1 MNAQQKL
8 CLSRFETVA
17 REWLELRLEYVA
29 LREKVKGEVH
39 DPGIR
44 CENLELKDTGFGF
57 YWEGTPCH
65 RAGEHV
71 DPGDWEPLDEDDYCE
86 PCKRRLVLVE
96 QRRILGRKQAGKL
109 RSLYAIFKNGG

>member
-57 YWEGTPCH
+57 YWHGTPCH

-109 RSLYAIFKNGG
+109 WSLYAIFKNGG